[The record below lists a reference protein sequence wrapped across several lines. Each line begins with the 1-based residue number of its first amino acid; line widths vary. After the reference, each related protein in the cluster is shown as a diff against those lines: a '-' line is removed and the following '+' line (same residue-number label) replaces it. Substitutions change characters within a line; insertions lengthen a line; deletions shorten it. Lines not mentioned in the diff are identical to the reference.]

1 MLASVRISEA
11 IRALCLAG
19 ALTSAPVAAMS
30 DTPNRVV
37 SMNLCTDQLAML
49 VAGEGQLLSVSY
61 LASDPR
67 SSAMVEQ
74 AVNFHRNRGLAEEI
88 YLLQPDLVVAGSFS
102 TRATV
107 DMLRRLEI
115 PVAVFDPAYSLEDV
129 QERLTQ
135 MGAVLG
141 QPERAAKIT
150 AEFDARLTAYR
161 AEIASRPR
169 AALYYANGYTS
180 GDKTLAGQIL
190 SIAGLDN
197 IAAEDGF
204 NAGGIIP
211 LEVLAMAMPDAVIT
225 SRPYPGASRSEEVK
239 SHPVIEALRRA
250 RPQATMT
257 DSDWVCGTPFVL
269 RAIDEMV
276 ALRRELQAV
285 QQ

>member
-1 MLASVRISEA
+1 
-11 IRALCLAG
+11 
-19 ALTSAPVAAMS
+19 
-30 DTPNRVV
+30 
-37 SMNLCTDQLAML
+37 MNLCTDQLAML

-115 PVAVFDPAYSLEDV
+115 PVAVFDPAYSLKDV

-150 AEFDARLTAYR
+150 AEFDARLAAYR

-239 SHPVIEALRRA
+239 GHPVIEALRRA
-250 RPQATMT
+250 RPQASMT